1 MSSLL
6 FPDNLLQRMIENGLL
21 YYDGQRYHLHDS
33 IKKALPV
40 SPVSLTSAIAY
51 FQNLKQKDPIAV
63 DSETPLFEHLTN
75 AVRELWSPSAPPSP
89 NDALKKLEAAGLL
102 RHDGQRYHLH
112 DSVKKALPVSPVSLT
127 SAIAYFQNLKQ
138 KDPIAVDSEKSLLD
152 HLNNTARQVLSPP
165 APPAPN
171 DALKQ
176 LAEAGLIHHDG
187 RRYYLHDSIKK
198 ALPVS
203 PVSLTSTI
211 AYFQNLK
218 QKDPIAVDSEKSLL
232 DHLNNTARQV
242 LSPPAPPAP
251 NDALKQLAE
260 AGLIHHDGQRYYL
273 HDSIKKAIPVSPVS
287 LTSAIAYFQNL
298 KQKDPVAVDSEK
310 SLFDHLNN
318 TARQLW
324 SPTVDIP
331 FEEPKPKPFN
341 KIKEFFLKQ
350 GSCLAAGL
358 AIGYFLTPLPPQ
370 FPTFSQ
376 ASEQKDI
383 NKKSQQNPSYLSGN
397 TNPDHDQSPLI
408 SSGILTSET
417 RPSSQHNLLN
427 NSDNKSLH
435 SSVKKSSAKITP
447 MTTVSH
453 IALQPLQIL
462 QNSETDRQTKFS
474 KPSTD
479 SVASLLGLAYDSA
492 NSVLL
497 PSIGISFVSFFSAM
511 DLDNLL
517 LTRVAETSTLIKS
530 SSISMGFDF
539 SSSLKPKSQIV
550 MVSSSPKNMS
560 QNTNNSSDN
569 NKDIPENYRNIS
581 SAEDPSVVAVPEPLT
596 ILGGLIAVIF
606 GVVFRWKL
614 GPS

>member
-6 FPDNLLQRMIENGLL
+6 FPDNLLQRMIANGLL

-40 SPVSLTSAIAY
+40 SPVSLTSTIAY

-75 AVRELWSPSAPPSP
+75 TVRELWSPSAPPSP
-89 NDALKKLEAAGLL
+89 NDALKKLEAAGLV

-152 HLNNTARQVLSPP
+152 HLNNTARQVLSPS
-165 APPAPN
+165 APSSPDN
-171 DALKQ
+171 ALKQ
-176 LAEAGLIHHDG
+176 LTEAGLIHHDG
-187 RRYYLHDSIKK
+187 QRYYLHHSIKK

-203 PVSLTSTI
+203 PVSLTSAI

-232 DHLNNTARQV
+232 
-242 LSPPAPPAP
+242 
-251 NDALKQLAE
+251 E
-260 AGLIHHDGQRYYL
+260 
-273 HDSIKKAIPVSPVS
+273 
-287 LTSAIAYFQNL
+287 
-298 KQKDPVAVDSEK
+298 
-310 SLFDHLNN
+310 HLNN

-324 SPTVDIP
+324 SPTVDSP

-350 GSCLAAGL
+350 GSSLAAGL
-358 AIGYFLTPLPPQ
+358 AIGYFFTFFPSQ
-370 FPTFSQ
+370 CPTFFQ
-376 ASEQKDI
+376 ASEQQNI
-383 NKKSQQNPSYLSGN
+383 SKKSQQNPSYPSEN
-397 TNPDHDQSPLI
+397 TNPEQSPLI
-408 SSGILTSET
+408 SSGISTSEI

-427 NSDNKSLH
+427 NSDNKFLH

-479 SVASLLGLAYDSA
+479 SVASLLRLAYNSA

-497 PSIGISFVSFFSAM
+497 PSSSISFMSFFPAM
-511 DLDNLL
+511 DLDNLSL
-517 LTRVAETSTLIKS
+517 IRVTETSNLIKS

-539 SSSLKPKSQIV
+539 SNSVNPKSPTV
-550 MVSSSPKNMS
+550 MASSSPQNMVQS
-560 QNTNNSSDN
+560 TNNSRDN

-606 GVVFRWKL
+606 GVVFKGKL
-614 GPS
+614 GPQ

>member
-1 MSSLL
+1 M
-6 FPDNLLQRMIENGLL
+6 
-21 YYDGQRYHLHDS
+21 
-33 IKKALPV
+33 
-40 SPVSLTSAIAY
+40 
-51 FQNLKQKDPIAV
+51 
-63 DSETPLFEHLTN
+63 
-75 AVRELWSPSAPPSP
+75 
-89 NDALKKLEAAGLL
+89 
-102 RHDGQRYHLH
+102 
-112 DSVKKALPVSPVSLT
+112 
-127 SAIAYFQNLKQ
+127 
-138 KDPIAVDSEKSLLD
+138 
-152 HLNNTARQVLSPP
+152 
-165 APPAPN
+165 
-171 DALKQ
+171 
-176 LAEAGLIHHDG
+176 
-187 RRYYLHDSIKK
+187 
-198 ALPVS
+198 
-203 PVSLTSTI
+203 
-211 AYFQNLK
+211 
-218 QKDPIAVDSEKSLL
+218 
-232 DHLNNTARQV
+232 
-242 LSPPAPPAP
+242 
-251 NDALKQLAE
+251 
-260 AGLIHHDGQRYYL
+260 

-511 DLDNLL
+511 DLDIAAFSRMRGNKILERLTVQDSNTPHSCDYRYNLL